1 MQENRDILM
10 QILLLFNKNIV
21 PRQLSLNTLPGLQQ
35 ASLSQLNR
43 DLLRERSKLQIFK
56 FFFSTAYLKNNLILL
71 L

>member
-1 MQENRDILM
+1 M

-21 PRQLSLNTLPGLQQ
+21 PRQLSLKTLPGLQQ

-43 DLLRERSKLQIFK
+43 LAKGRKQVAAFLNI
-56 FFFSTAYLKNNLILL
+56 FFSTAYLKNNLILL